1 MSNRKQG
8 LLGAGYTRG
17 LTLIG
22 ITLLAIICR
31 LSAQNPQIHSR
42 SGSRFPTVIFTSV
55 LWTADPSYYSL
66 AIDSSGT
73 ATYQS
78 APDSIEHTGVPY
90 TVEFQVSDRT
100 RRTAFNVTRQL
111 DFFRE
116 QEGEPLTSAQNS
128 SVRTLAY
135 HDSQLHTQVTYG
147 SSPDSEIEEL
157 TSVFEGISETLEF
170 GRRLAYLHEHNRN
183 ALDGELDRLQTS
195 VDRRILR
202 ELPVIAPVLRSIAS
216 DNGLESA
223 SRDKAEAL
231 LNRLPRH

>member
-1 MSNRKQG
+1 MSDRKRR
-8 LLGAGYTRG
+8 LLSARYTRG
-17 LTLIG
+17 LTLIS
-22 ITLLAIICR
+22 ITLLAVGCR
-31 LSAQNPQIHSR
+31 LFAQNPQLHTR
-42 SGSRFPTVIFTSV
+42 SGSTFPTVIFTSV
-55 LWTADPSYYSL
+55 LWTADPSYYSI
-66 AIDSSGT
+66 AIDSTGT

-78 APDSIEHTGVPY
+78 APASIERTGVPY

-116 QEGEPLTSAQNS
+116 PAGESLTSAQNS

-135 HDSQLHTQVTYG
+135 HDSQLHNQVTYG
-147 SSPDSEIEEL
+147 ASPDSEIEEL

-170 GRRLAYLHEHNRN
+170 GRRLAHLHEHDRS

-195 VDRRILR
+195 ADRRTLR
-202 ELPVIAPVLRSIAS
+202 ELPVIAPILLSIAS
-216 DNGLESA
+216 DNRVESA